1 MARDEEI
8 KNKIKDHFNRKD
20 LLISKNNLCSAIRR
34 LIINT
39 IMHEFTDGLKNANFD
54 GNLFDYLN
62 NIYGI
67 QKFI

>member
-39 IMHEFTDGLKNANFD
+39 IMH
-54 GNLFDYLN
+54 
-62 NIYGI
+62 
-67 QKFI
+67 